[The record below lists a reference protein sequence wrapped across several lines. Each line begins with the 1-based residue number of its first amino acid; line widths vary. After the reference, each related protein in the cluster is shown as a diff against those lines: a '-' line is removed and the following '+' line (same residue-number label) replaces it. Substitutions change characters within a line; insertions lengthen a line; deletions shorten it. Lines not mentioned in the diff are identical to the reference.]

1 MTESASEN
9 LHPTSAVAADAGS
22 PSAAAPNSFPAIAF
36 LGVGSMN
43 GAILHG
49 LIASGIPVADG
60 ADDGIRA
67 TNRSAAKADALASEY
82 SGRVHALSGEREAD
96 ANSAAVRGAGIVVLG
111 VKPYQ
116 VSEVLRDIR
125 GDLAPGAIVV
135 SVAAGVTI
143 ASMVGALPSG
153 TPVFRAM
160 PNTPAR
166 VGAGVTGLAAGP
178 GATEEQRML
187 VKSLFETVG
196 AVLEIPESRIDD
208 LAAVSGSG
216 PAYLFAFVEQFEQAA
231 QNIGFTADE
240 ARLLADQTVIG
251 AARLLDE
258 SGQTAEQLRIA
269 VTSPGGTT
277 QEALAV
283 ISRGG
288 QVENL
293 TEALHAA
300 IDRAQEM
307 AAENA

>member
-1 MTESASEN
+1 MTERAPETP
-9 LHPTSAVAADAGS
+9 HPTSPATSDTS
-22 PSAAAPNSFPAIAF
+22 LPSASAPTEFPAIAF

-49 LIASGIPVADG
+49 LVASGLSVAGG
-60 ADDGIRA
+60 AGDGIRA

-82 SGRVHALSGEREAD
+82 SGLVHALSGEREAD
-96 ANSAAVRGAGIVVLG
+96 ANSTAVRGAGIVVLG

-125 GDLAPGAIVV
+125 GELAPGAIVV

-143 ASMVGALPSG
+143 ASIAGALPNG
-153 TPVFRAM
+153 TAVFRAM

-178 GATEEQRML
+178 GVTDEQRAL

-196 AVLEIPESRIDD
+196 AVLELPESRIDD
-208 LAAVSGSG
+208 LSAVSGSG

-293 TEALHAA
+293 TEALRAA
-300 IDRAQEM
+300 IDRAHEM
-307 AAENA
+307 AADNA